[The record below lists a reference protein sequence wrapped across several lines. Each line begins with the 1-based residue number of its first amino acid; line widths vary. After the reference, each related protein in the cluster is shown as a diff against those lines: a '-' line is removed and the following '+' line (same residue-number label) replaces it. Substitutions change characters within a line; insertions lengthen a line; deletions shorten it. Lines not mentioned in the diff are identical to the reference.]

1 MSSLVTKSL
10 PYLVSPSEPTPSGT
24 LEVTA
29 MDAALASLPMAG
41 LFMFDRPIDQAAETI
56 RRALARA
63 LVPYYP
69 IAGRLAST
77 SPSGLAISCT
87 GQGVAFVAATASC
100 TLHDARLTDPR
111 PPMPVE
117 ELTVT
122 YAGGQYTNKGP
133 AGRPLLLMQ
142 VTKFSCG
149 GFVVGVTWDHVIADG
164 IGMAQFLQIVGEL
177 ARGVSSSPSVVPVR
191 QDNRLPD
198 LPLPIVFIANSFV
211 SNAHNDNEFPRTY
224 ITLPMSYINRIK
236 SEFHH
241 RHRSSS
247 HQGEE
252 DEAITCS
259 AFEVFA
265 AALWKCRARATIV
278 SAADHQQEDSSVVA
292 LAFAANV
299 RKQADAKDGYYGNL
313 FTFGLAVATRR
324 EVADGDILDLVKMV
338 KDAKARLRH
347 TFMDGAAYVAGE
359 MQGVSPYDT
368 FCVTSWW
375 NLGFDDV
382 DFGSGGPA
390 RVMANMERRVV
401 PMCILCGSNRDRVVD
416 GGVAAVA
423 MCVREEHKEA
433 FHAELQRLHHQ

>member
-1 MSSLVTKSL
+1 MTSLITKSL
-10 PYLVSPSEPTPSGT
+10 PSLVSPSEPTRGGT

-29 MDAALASLPMAG
+29 MDSALASLPMAA
-41 LFMFDRPIDQAAETI
+41 LFMFDGPIDQAAETI

-77 SPSGLAISCT
+77 SPTRGIAIACT
-87 GQGVAFVAATASC
+87 GEGAAFVAATASC
-100 TLHDARLTDPR
+100 TLQDARLTDPR
-111 PPMPVE
+111 PAIPVE

-122 YAGGQYTNKGP
+122 YAGQYTNKGP
-133 AGRPLLLMQ
+133 RRPLLLMQ
-142 VTKFSCG
+142 VTEFSCG

-164 IGMAQFLQIVGEL
+164 VGMAEFLQTVGEF

-191 QDNRLPD
+191 LDDRLPD
-198 LPLPIVFIANSFV
+198 IRPPIVYIAKSVMNSV
-211 SNAHNDNEFPRTY
+211 HNEFPRTH

-236 SEFHH
+236 SEFHR

-247 HQGEE
+247 RHGE
-252 DEAITCS
+252 DEAIITCS

-265 AALWKCRARATIV
+265 AALWKCRARATTV
-278 SAADHQQEDSSVVA
+278 SAADHQQDSSSVVA
-292 LAFAANV
+292 LTFAANV

-313 FTFGLAVATRR
+313 FTFG
-324 EVADGDILDLVKMV
+324 DILDLVKMV
-338 KDAKARLRH
+338 KDAKARVPH
-347 TFMDGAAYVAGE
+347 TFKDGAAYVAGE

-401 PMCILCGSNRDRVVD
+401 PICILCGSNRDRVVD
-416 GGVAAVA
+416 GVAAMA
-423 MCVREEHKEA
+423 MCVREEHQEA
-433 FHAELQRLHHQ
+433 FHAELRRLPH